1 MNESSCLFMNIANNV
16 DFEKEFEL
24 LYTTTDAMALVS
36 KTSQEDLIPSIIM
49 VTQDIQCQH
58 STKLL

>member
-1 MNESSCLFMNIANNV
+1 MNIANNV